1 MVFLEVISFYFCRQ
15 VGRGTG
21 ERKMTGSKT
30 RSHTWWWWRVS
41 GGKML
46 LVHPLSEPFS
56 AWPHGA
62 QSTVQLGD
70 TFLTAESCREHLFG
84 SLFWG
89 SGCSPQGTPA
99 GAPFHLL
106 GPKSGGSHPP
116 HSPSMGSP
124 WLSRGKGWLKSCILS
139 GSGKHKQFR
148 ARREGPGSLL
158 PAGRLPWELHQRH
171 GAH

>member
-1 MVFLEVISFYFCRQ
+1 
-15 VGRGTG
+15 
-21 ERKMTGSKT
+21 MTGSKT

-46 LVHPLSEPFS
+46 LVHPPSEPFS

-62 QSTVQLGD
+62 QSTVRLGD
-70 TFLTAESCREHLFG
+70 TFLTAGSCREHLFG

-89 SGCSPQGTPA
+89 SSCSPQGTPA

-116 HSPSMGSP
+116 WSPSMGSP

-171 GAH
+171 